1 MNDEEAVVSSQ
12 QEEQQ
17 VETPQRKKQTL
28 GEKFDNVQQGMN
40 DVGKTIETIGKGEE
54 KFADMLDGG
63 EKATK
68 AAANVGSTATSI
80 ADASSNAMKTAGKAQ
95 EATGK
100 ATEAAG
106 KATEAMGKA
115 TELAGKGV
123 EAAGEGV
130 KTAGKVG
137 EGVGKG
143 LQTTPYTAA
152 AGKAIEG
159 TSKGVEAAGEG
170 VKTAGKGVQ
179 TAGKAEQATGKA
191 EQAAGKAQQT
201 AGKAQQAAA
210 DATNAAAKTGKA
222 GSELAKK
229 STDKSFADKLRE
241 RGKLNQA
248 RGKRIQDLSNKFDSD
263 KLFNDA
269 ADKLGKGKEALKVIF
284 KIFDPKVFGVLVLL
298 FLIIGTLILSYILSP
313 MFFMNEVL
321 NADNTEKVNN
331 FISGLGFKDSEEA
344 FYDEVNY
351 LNTHYGK
358 EIDFP
363 YIMATLYYTDI
374 FYGDLGV
381 YNEDNSKVCVALNL
395 DDENESQYCDY
406 VKVGINLAKMWI
418 KESKTTTGSD
428 GLVYSANKLYRL
440 RDLAKHQFLGGKQT
454 KKATLTEYIKDCT
467 ERVNNEIK
475 NVEDIIPL
483 LIAYCVAHMTGFG
496 PVFETLVSEYQLYND
511 MLDIFSGTENWAS
524 LQLAFENGKN
534 DEVELAL
541 TNLLKTFT
549 NCFFEIESIEFDVDE
564 LAATIF
570 DIFSNDEDDDN
581 SDVGTS
587 DILSYGRKLLDVI
600 TIKYHDYKYDEEK
613 FEEYLVNDYIRKMPE
628 FSPLLIGN
636 DGKRLTGDD
645 LENKVNSIAT
655 EIRLTKE
662 MFDNLYDEDESAQKY
677 SGCIGDI
684 DLDLLTELTPPV
696 DLTIGQ
702 TVKFNARENYGL
714 YGGKVHNGVDLN
726 ADSVGVTE
734 GSNVYSI
741 YDGRVYQSTV
751 DDTYDDKAVD
761 GGWLVIDYMVQY
773 TNSAAGKGIISSLFK
788 NKISKIRVYYG
799 GLNPDDLTLKT
810 GDVVTKGQV
819 IGHIGDVYASED
831 GEKASLHF
839 GIYDSKNHSFLNPVN
854 MFITC
859 RATATADCK
868 LDGGKG
874 TTLSLPASVF
884 ELNQTN
890 YTVTFYDERGFGS
903 LGINGH
909 SPQKKVHKLWLE
921 DGARYKNGI
930 AVVNVNGA
938 DRYLAAVTKNFG
950 TIGDLVYA
958 NLEDGTSLPLIVADE
973 KDYDNTNNGHV
984 VADKEL
990 CMSSKATDPACY
1002 GHLEG
1007 HSLSVIEFEFD
1018 NDYLYKGLTS
1028 ATQVKQDWNTNQ
1040 KVLSISNCGSATNSK

>member
-68 AAANVGSTATSI
+68 TAANVGSTASSI
-80 ADASSNAMKTAGKAQ
+80 AESG
-95 EATGK
+95 
-100 ATEAAG
+100 
-106 KATEAMGKA
+106 
-115 TELAGKGV
+115 
-123 EAAGEGV
+123 
-130 KTAGKVG
+130 
-137 EGVGKG
+137 
-143 LQTTPYTAA
+143 TAA
-152 AGKAIEG
+152 AEKAAAAREKAADVASKSAAATKKAAA
-159 TSKGVEAAGEG
+159 TSKNIAQASSRAADAEKAAAQKAASIPYAGAAISATGQTVAGVHKGLAEGQKAASIAAESGAA
-170 VKTAGKGVQ
+170 TAKA
-179 TAGKAEQATGKA
+179 TADAAKAEAKA
-191 EQAAGKAQQT
+191 EKEALRAAKNAAKANKT
-201 AGKAQQAAA
+201 
-210 DATNAAAKTGKA
+210 ATNAAKKT
-222 GSELAKK
+222 
-229 STDKSFADKLRE
+229 TDKSFADKLRE

-248 RGKRIQDLSNKFDSD
+248 RGKRIQDLSKKFDSD
-263 KLFNDA
+263 KFFNDA
-269 ADKLGKGKEALKVIF
+269 ADKLGKGKEALKAIF

-298 FLIIGTLILSYILSP
+298 FLTIGTLIVSYILSP

-321 NADNTEKVNN
+321 DPDNTEKVNN

-351 LNTHYGK
+351 LNTHYGE

-374 FYGDLGV
+374 FYGDLGI
-381 YNEDNSKVCVALNL
+381 YTADNSKVCASLNI
-395 DDENESQYCDY
+395 DEESDSKYCDA
-406 VKVGINLAKMWI
+406 VKVGINLAKMWL
-418 KESKTTTGSD
+418 KESKTTTGGG

-440 RDLAKHQFLGGKQT
+440 RDLAKHQFLGKKQT
-454 KKATLTEYIKDCT
+454 KEITLTEYIEMCVK
-467 ERVNNEIK
+467 RINNEMNNIK
-475 NVEDIIPL
+475 DIIPL

-496 PVFETLVSEYQLYND
+496 PLFETLVSEYQLYND
-511 MLDIFSGTENWAS
+511 MLDVFSGTENWNS
-524 LQLAFENGKN
+524 LQLAFQNGKN
-534 DEVELAL
+534 DEVGLAL
-541 TNLLKTFT
+541 SNLLITFI
-549 NCFFEIESIEFDVDE
+549 NCFYEVKSIEIDIDK
-564 LAATIF
+564 LTGTIF
-570 DIFSNDEDDDN
+570 ELFSSDEDDDN
-581 SDVGTS
+581 SDVGTN
-587 DILSYGRKLLDVI
+587 DIISYGKKLLDSI
-600 TIKYHDYKYDEEK
+600 TVKYYEYKFDEEK
-613 FEEYLVNDYIRKMPE
+613 YEEYLVNDYIRKMPE
-628 FSPLLIGN
+628 FNPLLLDSSGN
-636 DGKRLTGDD
+636 KLTGDE
-645 LENKVNSIAT
+645 LEEKVKRIAT

-662 MFDNLYDEDESAQKY
+662 MFDTIYKTDESAQDY
-677 SGCIGDI
+677 TDCIGDI
-684 DLDLLTELTPPV
+684 NLDLLAELTPPV

-702 TVKFNARENYGL
+702 TVTFNARENYGL
-714 YGGKVHNGVDLN
+714 FIGKMHNGVDLN

-734 GSNVYSI
+734 GANVYSI
-741 YDGRVYQSTV
+741 YDGKVYQSTV
-751 DDTYDDKAVD
+751 DGTYSDKAVD
-761 GGWLVIDYMVQY
+761 GGWVVIDYMVQY

-799 GLNPDDLTLKT
+799 GLKPDDLTLKT

-874 TTLSLPASVF
+874 TTLALPSSIF
-884 ELNQTN
+884 EMPQIN
-890 YTVTFYDERGFGS
+890 YTVTFYDKRGFGS
-903 LGINGH
+903 LGIDGS

-930 AVVNVNGA
+930 AVVKVNGA
-938 DRYLAAVTKNFG
+938 DRYLAAITKNFG

-973 KDYDNTNNGHV
+973 KDYLNTNNGSPV
-984 VADKEL
+984 DNKEL

-1002 GHLEG
+1002 GHLSG
-1007 HSLSVIEFEFD
+1007 KSLSVIEFEFD

-1040 KVLSISNCGSATNSK
+1040 KVISISNCGSATQ